1 MSIASM
7 PTIPLGIGWVLYLL
21 VVGSVIRIPRISKG
35 QRKRFTREQRVKS
48 IYGRIYES
56 TARNRPLTVSQIAR
70 AEHISKSWAY
80 HYVRIIRRRQRKRGI
95 LIRVRRFGK
104 KRFLVYENLAI
115 REAGFV
121 RQQRGAWELHAS
133 TKYSQGPQRG
143 LQIELAIL
151 IQDRDRATV
160 RRGIAQIG
168 EILRDHG
175 FKGLVD
181 SLDFGTVPATP
192 LSRPFFKYRHYDE
205 AWTTVW

>member
-95 LIRVRRFGK
+95 LIHSRRFGK
-104 KRFLVYENLAI
+104 KRFLVYENL
-115 REAGFV
+115 RVKEAGFV
-121 RQQRGAWELHAS
+121 RQRRGAWELHGS
-133 TKYSQGPQRG
+133 TR
-143 LQIELAIL
+143 
-151 IQDRDRATV
+151 
-160 RRGIAQIG
+160 
-168 EILRDHG
+168 
-175 FKGLVD
+175 
-181 SLDFGTVPATP
+181 
-192 LSRPFFKYRHYDE
+192 
-205 AWTTVW
+205 